1 MFWGKPDKAAQW
13 QTKLATEQEA
23 VASHQPGQS
32 SADEK
37 QDDWVGDQFH
47 LDRVPIACGV
57 SAPTAKR
64 LSARI

>member
-1 MFWGKPDKAAQW
+1 MFWGKPEKTAEW

-23 VASHQPGQS
+23 VASHQLGQS

-47 LDRVPIACGV
+47 LEREPIACGV